1 MFALASERLG
11 VCNSSSLIHSCSL
24 LQAPTSNESVGT
36 GASQQVFDV
45 LSSDFQAEGIDA
57 SAEVIQRIL
66 SKHNMTMVQSSRR
79 RARFSIPTVSTTGA
93 NDNNS
98 LSDLTSNT
106 RATTRME
113 QVGFLPPLDL
123 ELFEEEQ
130 PPLQDAAPAM
140 YYANDFA
147 KLSTPPPGCVVAME
161 NPSPT
166 RMPAPS
172 ATVVCISSTLLAH
185 V

>member
-1 MFALASERLG
+1 M
-11 VCNSSSLIHSCSL
+11 CNSSSLIHSCSL
-24 LQAPTSNESVGT
+24 LQAPTSNESIGN

-45 LSSDFQAEGIDA
+45 LSLDFQAEGIDA

-98 LSDLTSNT
+98 ISDITSNT
-106 RATTRME
+106 QATTRME
-113 QVGFLPPLDL
+113 QVAFLPLLDL
-123 ELFEEEQ
+123 QLLAGEQ
-130 PPLQDAAPAM
+130 VPFQDAAPAM
-140 YYANDFA
+140 YYASEFA
-147 KLSTPPPGCVVAME
+147 NLSTPPPGCVVAME
-161 NPSPT
+161 NPSPA